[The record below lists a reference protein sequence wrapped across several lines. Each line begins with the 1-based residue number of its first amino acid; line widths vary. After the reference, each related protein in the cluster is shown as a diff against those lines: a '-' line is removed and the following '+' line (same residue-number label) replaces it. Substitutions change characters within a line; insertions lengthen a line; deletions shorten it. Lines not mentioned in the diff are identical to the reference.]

1 MARIAAW
8 LGVACDAALLA
19 RVCTLSSFDFMSAEV
34 SIAIVS
40 IAVVI
45 IAIVSIAICP

>member
-34 SIAIVS
+34 SIAIV
-40 IAVVI
+40 IV
-45 IAIVSIAICP
+45 AIVSIAICP